1 MKDLVTVEPRN
12 GYAIVRLGRPEKK
25 NAMNRQARREL
36 LAAFHTSR
44 VGCKAVVLTGSGD
57 SFCAGVDLKEARADA
72 DAGTPPDPRS
82 DWIEVLLAIREHP
95 AIFVA
100 AVNGFALGGGATL
113 ISMCDLAIAAE
124 DAEIGMPEIG
134 FGAYP
139 QFSGPAA
146 QIQLTPK
153 RAAWLVLTAER
164 IDGRTA
170 EAWGIVN
177 RSVARD
183 RLMAEAELLADKLS
197 RFDAVALAESKH
209 ALDIAR
215 GRSPAGGRP
224 SPTGWPST
232 PGSGRRAA
240 HSGRDSRALRRA
252 NAISDKEE
260 RAGCRFEPIQD
271 RLDSGR
277 A

>member
-12 GYAIVRLGRPEKK
+12 GYAIVRLDRPEKK

-36 LAAFHTSR
+36 LAAFHASR
-44 VGCKAVVLTGSGD
+44 AGCKAVVLTGSGD
-57 SFCAGVDLKEARADA
+57 SFCSGVDLKEARADA

-124 DAEIGMPEIG
+124 EAEIGMPEIG

-170 EAWGIVN
+170 EAWGMVN
-177 RSVARD
+177 RSVALD

-209 ALDIAR
+209 ALDIV
-215 GRSPAGGRP
+215 
-224 SPTGWPST
+224 
-232 PGSGRRAA
+232 PGSISGWRQAFSYGMAINTRIRTSSSAQREGFSRFAAGERNLGQGRT
-240 HSGRDSRALRRA
+240 SRMPDRTDPG
-252 NAISDKEE
+252 S
-260 RAGCRFEPIQD
+260 AG
-271 RLDSGR
+271 
-277 A
+277 

>member
-12 GYAIVRLGRPEKK
+12 GYAIVRLDRPEKK

-36 LAAFHTSR
+36 LAAFHALR
-44 VGCKAVVLTGSGD
+44 AGYKAVVLTGSGD
-57 SFCAGVDLKEARADA
+57 SFCSGVDLKEARAD

-113 ISMCDLAIAAE
+113 ISMCDLAIAA
-124 DAEIGMPEIG
+124 DQAEIGMPEIG
-134 FGAYP
+134 FGVYP

-146 QIQLTPK
+146 QIQLTAK

-170 EAWGIVN
+170 EAWGMVN

-197 RFDAVALAESKH
+197 CFDAVALAESKH
-209 ALDIAR
+209 ALDIVPRSISGWRQAFSYRMAVNAR
-215 GRSPAGGRP
+215 IRASSSAQRKGLSRFAAGERNLGQGKTSRMP
-224 SPTGWPST
+224 DRTD
-232 PGSGRRAA
+232 PGS
-240 HSGRDSRALRRA
+240 
-252 NAISDKEE
+252 
-260 RAGCRFEPIQD
+260 AG
-271 RLDSGR
+271 
-277 A
+277 

>member
-1 MKDLVTVEPRN
+1 MKDLVTVELRN
-12 GYAIVRLGRPEKK
+12 GYAIVRLDRPEKK

-36 LAAFHTSR
+36 LAAFHALR
-44 VGCKAVVLTGSGD
+44 AGYKAVVLTGSGD
-57 SFCAGVDLKEARADA
+57 SFCSGVDLKEARAD
-72 DAGTPPDPRS
+72 DAGTPQDPRS

-113 ISMCDLAIAAE
+113 ISMCDLAIAA
-124 DAEIGMPEIG
+124 DQAEIGMPEIG
-134 FGAYP
+134 FGVYP

-146 QIQLTPK
+146 QIQLTAK

-170 EAWGIVN
+170 EGVGDGQPFGRA
-177 RSVARD
+177 D

-209 ALDIAR
+209 ALDIVSRSISGWRQAFSYGMAVNAR
-215 GRSPAGGRP
+215 IRASSSAQRKGLSRFAAGERNLGQGKTSRMP
-224 SPTGWPST
+224 DRTD
-232 PGSGRRAA
+232 PGS
-240 HSGRDSRALRRA
+240 
-252 NAISDKEE
+252 
-260 RAGCRFEPIQD
+260 AG
-271 RLDSGR
+271 
-277 A
+277 